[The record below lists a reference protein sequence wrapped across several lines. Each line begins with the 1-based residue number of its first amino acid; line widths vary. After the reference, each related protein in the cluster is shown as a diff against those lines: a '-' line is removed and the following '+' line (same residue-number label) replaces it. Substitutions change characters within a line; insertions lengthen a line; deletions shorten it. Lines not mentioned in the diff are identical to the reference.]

1 MIEACVPSVIG
12 PEQSSPDRN
21 GGLANQA
28 KDIQRQ
34 IEPVRQAMGVS
45 H

>member
-21 GGLANQA
+21 CGLANQGQA
-28 KDIQRQ
+28 FQRQ
-34 IEPVRQAMGVS
+34 IEPVQQAMAVS